1 MKSPIGKRKS
11 LTICLLS
18 ALAGLPSIGMA
29 AESPANHSQFKRL
42 ALMQQQADVKQ
53 VIVDMVN
60 AIDTKQWQKAQT
72 SFADTVFVDY
82 SSMSGQAGSKVAAT
96 DLISGWRNLLAEVE
110 THHMLSN
117 FQVSVKGKSAQVF
130 SHVYASHSAQG
141 IESWDIYGRYV
152 HALENVNGRWQIVE
166 ITLQTHGQ
174 KGNLNFLQE
183 ASQMSQTKQVQSDNT
198 RVIKSIEFL
207 SDGEKIVGN
216 LYLPKDYDASKQY
229 PAVIVSGSWT
239 TVKEQ
244 MAGLY
249 ADKLAEQGFIAL
261 AFDFRNFG
269 QSEGA
274 PRFYENPTQ
283 KVADIKS
290 AVTYL
295 QSLPTVNNDKIGALG
310 ICAGAMYTL
319 IAASQDSRIQS
330 VVTAASWLHD
340 AEAVKQFYGGE
351 AGVFEKITQAQ
362 QAKRQYQLT
371 GDVAYIPSISTTD
384 TSAAMYGPYDYYL
397 NPERG
402 AVPQW
407 SDDKFAVMSWED
419 WLTIDPMP
427 SAKELKTPTLMIHSD
442 GAVLPDY
449 TKRYFADIASED
461 KKLYWME
468 TELASPYHQFIF
480 YDQDAEVNESI
491 AQASTWF
498 NTHL

>member
-1 MKSPIGKRKS
+1 MKSTIGKRKS
-11 LTICLLS
+11 LAICLLS
-18 ALAGLPSIGMA
+18 VLAGLPSISVATEVVATSGQSTWLA
-29 AESPANHSQFKRL
+29 A
-42 ALMQQQADVKQ
+42 MQQQAEIKQ

-60 AIDTKQWQKAQT
+60 AIDTKQWQRAQS

-82 SSMSGQAGSKVAAT
+82 SSMSGQAGSNVAAT
-96 DLISGWRNLLAEVE
+96 ELITGWRNLLVQVE

-117 FQVSVKGKSAQVF
+117 FEVSVKGDSAQVF
-130 SHVYASHSAQG
+130 SHVYASHSASG
-141 IESWDIYGRYV
+141 IEYWDIFGRYIHV
-152 HALENVNGRWQIVE
+152 LKNINGRWKIIE
-166 ITLQTHGQ
+166 MTLQTQGQ

-183 ASQMSQTKQVQSDNT
+183 ASQMSQTKQIQSENT
-198 RVIKSIEFL
+198 RAIKRIEFF
-207 SDGEKIVGN
+207 SEGEKVAGN
-216 LYLPKDYDASKQY
+216 LYLPKDYDTSKQY
-229 PAVIVSGSWT
+229 PTVIVSGSWT

-269 QSEGA
+269 QSEGE
-274 PRFYENPTQ
+274 PRFFENPTQ
-283 KVADIKS
+283 KVTDIRN

-295 QSLPTVNNDKIGALG
+295 QSLAMVDKNKVGALG

-319 IAASQDSRIQS
+319 IAASQDNRIQS

-340 AEAVKQFYGGE
+340 AEAVKLFYGGE

-384 TSAAMYGPYDYYL
+384 KSAAMYGAYDYYL

-402 AVPQW
+402 AIPQW
-407 SDDKFAVMSWED
+407 SDDKFAVMSWEG

-427 SAKELKTPTLMIHSD
+427 SAQALKAPTLMIHSD

-449 TKRYFADIASED
+449 TKHYFANIASEE
-461 KKLYWME
+461 KKLHWME
-468 TELASPYHQFIF
+468 TDLASPYHQFNF
-480 YDQDAEVNESI
+480 YDQDVEVNESI
-491 AQASTWF
+491 AQASQWF
-498 NTHL
+498 ATHL